1 MATSRYSYLRQYAP
15 YISPYNVDVI
25 KDVMAYKQGRVDAN
39 RARMYEQIDY
49 LMGQE
54 LAKPQDREYLRTRM
68 SDTIAR
74 INEQFDGVDL
84 SSDGV
89 TRAIQ
94 GEISSVLDDKVIN
107 AIAGTREYQNLMR
120 QIEDIRTNKPQYYSP
135 INDQEA
141 QMPYFNWLNDG
152 KVGSRLG
159 ALHYTPYYDYT
170 SEITKQIKDYREANK
185 GKKVQVPVYGQDG
198 NQTGTLIEMNIDQM
212 SDAQIRSFGLVQI
225 NGRAAEQMR
234 IEANYLAR
242 TNQMFHNP
250 AAFATYATDY
260 LTRFDREVNALEAKM
275 NSLGDESI
283 AKTLYGSQLQ
293 EAKNLRASMRS
304 NVNSLISNYS
314 PQAAAQF
321 VIQNNFLDGLASTWK
336 YDNTSFERK
345 KDEAYY
351 AYQQEKRAQEEFTYN
366 LMLTKAN
373 IEGQQLQNRLDQLRV
388 GAAENNPLL
397 LFSSRNRSSGSG
409 SSGSGTTPE
418 GYTSIFLDTPPV
430 SVDQGATLGNRNL
443 VQEFSDKIVADGTAR
458 RTNLESFYARF
469 TRDHNDDVQEILAAA
484 SANPEIYGGMTPQE
498 TVYQWLKNNND
509 IKTKYLNGSDREEI
523 RALYESIR
531 DYDDEI
537 LNNEDLISSAER
549 IGVFNSLDDYSN
561 EIGASMLGV
570 NSGFGI
576 GNKRRDLGDAV
587 LIASLI
593 GGRISPQTYPT
604 TAPGGSASSL
614 ARPTDY
620 ATVRTNGNGTLFT
633 SILKRY
639 SDRTGERFNPSD
651 YFIIEGEDVRLKS
664 GITVD
669 ENTPTIVRNIIE
681 LMNDGS
687 AMGFIRRNSDAI
699 EDVAN
704 QTLESFNRELA
715 NSTFSRGFRKF
726 VWTSGMTGDLKE
738 QFDRMYSMYTG
749 KVTGLGQV
757 VNDEYKKATET
768 IELGVSYEGGQLKRY
783 LVRNGDFG
791 TAVEITD
798 QELIQNGIPN
808 YVSDGKYR
816 VEDYE
821 SGYADITF
829 ADYKTAWGPLY
840 AQRLEEDLLIKG
852 VSYKSQFKNTLQN
865 LVQTR
870 ASLFSQEGLQE
881 MNNIINELVD
891 LSDQLTVKNHGEKN
905 GRINNMIIEF
915 YDRDDKGNRKARPIV
930 AQTQRV
936 DGDFADWHHH
946 ILRQAPQKFYVDFVT
961 EALMQYLEL
970 VAKNKAINKQLSNGI
985 ITDDCYLNDLLIFG
999 RRKRNAGRE
1008 QQQ

>member
-15 YISPYNVDVI
+15 YVSPYNVDVI

-198 NQTGTLIEMNIDQM
+198 NQTGTLIEMNVDQM

-373 IEGQQLQNRLDQLRV
+373 IEGQQLQNRLDQLRI

-397 LFSSRNRSSGSG
+397 LFSSRNKSSGSR
-409 SSGSGTTPE
+409 SSGSGTTLE
-418 GYTSIFLDTPPV
+418 GYTSVFLDTPPV
-430 SVDQGATLGNRNL
+430 SVDQGATLGSRNL
-443 VQEFSDKIVADGTAR
+443 MQEFSDKIVADGTAR

-484 SANPEIYGGMTPQE
+484 SINPEIYGGMTPQE

-531 DYDDEI
+531 DYDDEM
-537 LNNEDLISSAER
+537 LSNEDLISVAEKN
-549 IGVFNSLDDYSN
+549 GVFDSLDNYSHN
-561 EIGASMLGV
+561 TGLQILALNPEL
-570 NSGFGI
+570 GI
-576 GNKRRDLGDAV
+576 GNKRSDLGDAA
-587 LIASLI
+587 LMASLI
-593 GGRISPQTYPT
+593 GVRRDPQVTMT
-604 TAPGGSASSL
+604 GGTRGGSYIPSGDSAKIRTSDNASM
-614 ARPTDY
+614 
-620 ATVRTNGNGTLFT
+620 FT
-633 SILKRY
+633 AMLKRY
-639 SDRTGERFNPSD
+639 SDRTGERFNPLD
-651 YFIIEGEDVRLKS
+651 YFVINGEDISLKPNLV
-664 GITVD
+664 ID
-669 ENTPTIVRNIIE
+669 ENTPSIVRNIAALSNSNSFAAYVNNNARDIRSN
-681 LMNDGS
+681 MNS
-687 AMGFIRRNSDAI
+687 
-699 EDVAN
+699 
-704 QTLESFNRELA
+704 TLEAFNRELG

-726 VWTSGMTGDLKE
+726 IWKSSMTGDLKE
-738 QFDRMYSMYTG
+738 QFDRVYGMYTG

-757 VNDEYKKATET
+757 VNDEYEKSTAT
-768 IELGVSYEGGQLKRY
+768 IELGVSYEGGQLKHY

-808 YVSDGKYR
+808 YVLDGKYR

-829 ADYKTAWGPLY
+829 ADYKTSWGPLY

-852 VSYKSQFKNTLQN
+852 VSYKSQFKDTLQN

-891 LSDQLTVKNHGEKN
+891 LSDQLAVKNHGEKN

-961 EALMQYLEL
+961 EVMMQYLEL
-970 VAKNKAINKQLSNGI
+970 VAKNKAINKQPSNGI

>member
-15 YISPYNVDVI
+15 YVSPYNVDVI

-120 QIEDIRTNKPQYYSP
+120 QIEDIRTNNPKLYSP
-135 INDQEA
+135 INDQDA

-304 NVNSLISNYS
+304 NVNSLISSYS

-397 LFSSRNRSSGSG
+397 LFSSRNRGSGSG
-409 SSGSGTTPE
+409 SGGSGTTPD
-418 GYTSIFLDTPPV
+418 GYASVFMDTPPV

-443 VQEFSDKIVADGTAR
+443 MQEFSDKIVADGTAR

-531 DYDDEI
+531 DYDDEM
-537 LNNEDLISSAER
+537 LSNEDLISAAEKN
-549 IGVFNSLDDYSN
+549 GVFDSLDSYSYN
-561 EIGASMLGV
+561 TGSQILALNPEL
-570 NSGFGI
+570 GI
-576 GNKRRDLGDAV
+576 GNKMSDLGDAA
-587 LIASLI
+587 LMASLI
-593 GGRISPQTYPT
+593 GVRRDPQVTMT
-604 TAPGGSASSL
+604 GGTRGGSYIPSGDSAKIRTSDNASM
-614 ARPTDY
+614 
-620 ATVRTNGNGTLFT
+620 FT
-633 SILKRY
+633 AMLKRY
-639 SDRTGERFNPSD
+639 SDRTGERFNPLD
-651 YFIIEGEDVRLKS
+651 YFVINGEDISLKPNLV
-664 GITVD
+664 ID
-669 ENTPTIVRNIIE
+669 ENTPNIVRNIAALSNSNSFAAYVNNNIRDIRSN
-681 LMNDGS
+681 MNS
-687 AMGFIRRNSDAI
+687 
-699 EDVAN
+699 
-704 QTLESFNRELA
+704 TLEVFNRELG

-726 VWTSGMTGDLKE
+726 VWTSGMSGDLGE
-738 QFDRMYSMYTG
+738 QFNRVYGMYTG
-749 KVTGLGQV
+749 KVTALGQV

-768 IELGVSYEGGQLKRY
+768 IELGTSYEGGQLKRY
-783 LVRNGDFG
+783 LVRNGDFN

-798 QELIQNGIPN
+798 QEMIQNGIPN

-821 SGYADITF
+821 SDYADITF
-829 ADYKTAWGPLY
+829 ADYKTSWGPLY

-852 VSYKSQFKNTLQN
+852 VSYKSQFKDTLQN

-891 LSDQLTVKNHGEKN
+891 LSDNLAVKNHGEKN

-936 DGDFADWHHH
+936 DGDFADWHQY

-961 EALMQYLEL
+961 EAMIQYLEL
-970 VAKNKAINKQLSNGI
+970 VAKNKAINKQPSNGI

-999 RRKRNAGRE
+999 RRKKNAGRD